1 MLNVC
6 IISAVVRACAVRLAR
21 PVARRDATA
30 LFVVVVVCTRG
41 APRNSFPKR
50 YPCVYA
56 GAAVLLVCAR
66 ERADL
71 CDLAAVRVCLCILF
85 IYFGFSEPDLW
96 GDVTAYVYTLRR
108 YGRSLAEQKKNAHTH
123 ATTQPPRNRVVAA
136 LSAEQVCL
144 PTHRKYPFS
153 SAIYIPHLSHMR
165 LNVCVRVCVCVN
177 EYGVCVRAFELN
189 LCHWRRG
196 ERVVLCATLG

>member
-1 MLNVC
+1 MRRTRVLNVC

-21 PVARRDATA
+21 PVARRDATRRRCSSSSSLLCA
-30 LFVVVVVCTRG
+30 RVPARVERLATRFPNGIRVCT
-41 APRNSFPKR
+41 
-50 YPCVYA
+50 
-56 GAAVLLVCAR
+56 LVPQCFWSVRA
-66 ERADL
+66 RADL

-165 LNVCVRVCVCVN
+165 FNVCVRVC
-177 EYGVCVRAFELN
+177 A
-189 LCHWRRG
+189 
-196 ERVVLCATLG
+196 